1 MKCDIEHQ
9 KQRRKW
15 NQMLNIKSNGFES
28 ENDSKY
34 HQVMGT
40 SNVAEQENVNFIIK
54 KGSFFG

>member
-1 MKCDIEHQ
+1 
-9 KQRRKW
+9 
-15 NQMLNIKSNGFES
+15 MLNIKSNGFES

-54 KGSFFG
+54 IGVLFWSSKMKEIISQRVLL